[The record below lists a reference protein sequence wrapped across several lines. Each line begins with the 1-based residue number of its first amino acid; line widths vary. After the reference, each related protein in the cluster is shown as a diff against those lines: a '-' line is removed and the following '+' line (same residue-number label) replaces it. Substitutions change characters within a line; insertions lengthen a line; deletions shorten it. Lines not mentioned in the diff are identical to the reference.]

1 MGPSASLTKA
11 KTGKPLQN
19 GFTLSG
25 AASDPDPRH
34 ENEFLEGAV
43 DKTDTQT
50 YNVYFSQSP

>member
-1 MGPSASLTKA
+1 MDSHC
-11 KTGKPLQN
+11 QVRQVM
-19 GFTLSG
+19 
-25 AASDPDPRH
+25 ASDPDPRH